1 MTAKS
6 ELPPPV
12 AVNSISVEFPKTG
25 ISTATVMVAITPG
38 LRLIKGG
45 GAVVIV
51 KRGLVD
57 VSVKT

>member
-1 MTAKS
+1 MTAES

-12 AVNSISVEFPKTG
+12 AVNSMSVEFPKTG
-25 ISTATVMVAITPG
+25 ISTSTVMVTTSPG
-38 LRLIKGG
+38 LRLIRGG